1 MSKNVMR
8 MQRPPSQPGQVG
20 DMPGGQVGLNTEALR
35 LNIVITDLRS
45 QLDAANFRVAQAAAE
60 QKLTEVR
67 LRVAEADADAMASR
81 LKELGDPVQNY
92 RHTPS
97 VNAQGQLLLNV
108 NKVPT
113 PCTSATPSTA
123 AAAGTAPTAE

>member
-1 MSKNVMR
+1 
-8 MQRPPSQPGQVG
+8 
-20 DMPGGQVGLNTEALR
+20 VGLNTEALR